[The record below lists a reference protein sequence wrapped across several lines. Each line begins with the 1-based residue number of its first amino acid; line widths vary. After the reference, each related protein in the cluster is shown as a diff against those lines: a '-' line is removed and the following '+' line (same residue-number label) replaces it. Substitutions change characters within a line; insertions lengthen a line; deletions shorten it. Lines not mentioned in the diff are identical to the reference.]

1 MKYIQQAPQ
10 YSGIM
15 VHKSKFGDIDIPRCN
30 ILSYLFPSDKTPSAR
45 PVWRDARS
53 PGKWLSPAG
62 LLRWVQRF
70 AVGLDRLGIAT
81 NEAIMVFT
89 PNHIFVPVV
98 YLGAAGSKRYYTGAN
113 PTYTVEELSFQMA
126 TVKPAVIL
134 VHPRLFNTGYAAVRK
149 ANLPSTKVFLF
160 SDSDCPEQ
168 EGILDWKA
176 FLAPEDDAVSWTWD
190 DLGQDATTQIATIN
204 FSSGTTGLPKGVCIS
219 HYNLVSNSAQTMH
232 VKLSKQ
238 SQEANQGN
246 ERWLA
251 FLPLYHAFS
260 QLFTINIACRLE
272 VTVYIMQAF
281 SFVEFL
287 HLIQRHRITTLQAV
301 PPVINMLAKRPE
313 TAQYDISSLRNIM
326 VGAAAMSAQ
335 LSNELR
341 DRFDLFIARGWGM
354 TETTCVGML
363 LPDNVRDN
371 EGSSGYLLPST
382 EAKIVDEEGYEV
394 ADTPGE
400 LWVRGPQTMLG
411 YWNNEK
417 ATHETLT
424 VDGWLK
430 TGDIVVV
437 KNDLWWVV
445 DRKKEII
452 KVNGFQVAPAEL
464 EAVLLQHKDISD
476 AAVVGLIVDGNEY
489 PRAYVVTCLDLAPDG
504 LTERDVQIYVAG
516 SVAKH
521 KHLTGGVQFVRSIP
535 RLPSGKIMR
544 STIRQWAKQD
554 AGPFQMVK
562 SVL

>member
-1 MKYIQQAPQ
+1 
-10 YSGIM
+10 M
-15 VHKSKFGDIDIPRCN
+15 VYKSKFDDLDIPRCN
-30 ILSYLFPSDKTPSAR
+30 ILSYLFPRNKAPSTK
-45 PVWRDARS
+45 PVWIDARS
-53 PGKWLSPAG
+53 PERWLSPAS

-70 AVGLDRLGIAT
+70 ALGLDRLEVAA

-89 PNHIFVPVV
+89 PNHVFVPVV

-126 TVKPAVIL
+126 AVKPAVVL
-134 VHPRLFNTGYAAVRK
+134 VHPSLFHTGYAAVRK

-168 EGILDWKA
+168 QGIRDWKT
-176 FLAPEDDAVSWTWD
+176 FLSPEKDALSWTWD
-190 DLGQDATTQIATIN
+190 DLGDEATTQIAAIN

-219 HYNLVSNSAQTMH
+219 HYNLVANSSQTMH
-232 VKLSKQ
+232 VKLSRQ
-238 SQEANQGN
+238 NQEADKKN

-272 VTVYIMQAF
+272 ATVYIMQAF
-281 SFVEFL
+281 SFIEFL
-287 HLIQRHRITTLQAV
+287 QLIQRHRITTLQAV
-301 PPVINMLAKRPE
+301 PPVMNMLAKRPE
-313 TAQYDISSLRNIM
+313 TAKYDISSLRNIM
-326 VGAAAMSAQ
+326 VGAAAMSVQ
-335 LSNELR
+335 LSNELA
-341 DRFDLFIARGWGM
+341 DRHNLFIARGWGM

-363 LPDNVRDN
+363 SPDNVRD
-371 EGSSGYLLPST
+371 EGGSSGYLLPNT
-382 EAKIVDEEGYEV
+382 EAKIVDDEGLEV

-417 ATHETLT
+417 ATHETVT
-424 VDGWLK
+424 ADGWLR

-445 DRKKEII
+445 DRRKEII

-464 EAVLLQHKDISD
+464 EAVLLQYEEISD

-489 PRAYVVTCLDLAPDG
+489 PRAYVVKRLDPAPEW
-504 LTERDVQIYVAG
+504 LTEPDIQSYVAG
-516 SVAKH
+516 RVAKH
-521 KHLTGGVQFVRSIP
+521 KHLTGGVQFVQSIP

-544 STIRQWAKQD
+544 STIREWARRD
-554 AGPFQMVK
+554 AGRSQMLK
-562 SVL
+562 SAL

>member
-1 MKYIQQAPQ
+1 
-10 YSGIM
+10 M
-15 VHKSKFGDIDIPRCN
+15 VHKSKFNDITIPRCN
-30 ILSYLFPSDKTPSAR
+30 ILSYLFPRHKTPSTR
-45 PVWRDARS
+45 PVWIDASS
-53 PGKWLSPAG
+53 PEKRLSPAG
-62 LLRWVQRF
+62 LLRLVQRF

-89 PNHIFVPVV
+89 PNHIFVPAV

-134 VHPRLFNTGYAAVRK
+134 VHPTLFNTGYAAVRK
-149 ANLPSTKVFLF
+149 ANLPLTKLFLF

-168 EGILDWKA
+168 EGIRDWKE
-176 FLAPEDDAVSWTWD
+176 FLAPENEAVSWTWD
-190 DLGQDATTQIATIN
+190 DLGPDATKQIATIN

-219 HYNLVSNSAQTMH
+219 HYNLVANSSQTIH
-232 VKLSKQ
+232 VKLSRQ
-238 SQEANQGN
+238 SQEADQGN

-301 PPVINMLAKRPE
+301 PPVMNMLAKRPE
-313 TAQYDISSLRNIM
+313 TAQYDISSLRHIM
-326 VGAAAMSAQ
+326 VGAAAMSVQ
-335 LSNELR
+335 LSNELME
-341 DRFDLFIARGWGM
+341 RFDFSIARGWGM
-354 TETTCVGML
+354 TETTCVGIL
-363 LPDNVRDN
+363 SPDNMRDT

-382 EAKIVDEEGYEV
+382 EAKIVDEDGHELT
-394 ADTPGE
+394 DTPGE

-417 ATHETLT
+417 ATRETLT

-464 EAVLLQHKDISD
+464 EAVLLQHEDISD
-476 AAVVGLIVDGNEY
+476 AAVVGLIVNGDEY
-489 PRAYVVTCLDLAPDG
+489 PRAYVVTRVGLAHDG

-544 STIRQWAKQD
+544 TMIRQWAKQD
-554 AGPFQMVK
+554 ARPSQALK